1 MEEAKEMGED
11 KKLTPKQALFVS
23 EYLKTGNATE
33 AAKKAGYSEKY
44 AGQNA
49 GKLLKSPNV
58 SRVLGEKQRARSKRL
73 EIEEDFELKRAIELL
88 DMCMK
93 PQQVVDMFGKPVK
106 DKESGKFVMAF
117 DSKGANTALQT
128 IAKLRGKFVTKIQV
142 GLADDLDA
150 QLGRIPDDDEP

>member
-1 MEEAKEMGED
+1 MSEE
-11 KKLTPKQALFVS
+11 KLTPKQALFVS

-33 AAKKAGYSEKY
+33 AARQAGYKGNDNTLRSIGTENLAKPAISRAIAKRQEK
-44 AGQNA
+44 
-49 GKLLKSPNV
+49 
-58 SRVLGEKQRARSKRL
+58 RSQRL
-73 EIEEDFELKRAIELL
+73 ELEEDFELKRAIELL

-93 PQQVVDMFGKPVK
+93 PQQIVDMFGKPVK
-106 DKESGKFVMAF
+106 DKETGKFVMAF

-150 QLGRIPDDDEP
+150 QLGRIPDGDES